1 MTICIQVFNTVN
13 TSNRLV
19 IVTSQYNSV
28 VCLFVSVWIKDFLL
42 GLYTI

>member
-28 VCLFVSVWIKDFLL
+28 VCLFVSVFIHS
-42 GLYTI
+42 